1 MEIEIKTDDAKEMAD
16 KGENGD
22 TVMGHLTPGEIVLPL
37 PIAQK
42 LEEMLKKEFEL
53 AKIDIEQYTV
63 GHEKNSINEE
73 SGCPEFAMPPPG
85 SPVWNAWNM
94 GSPDVIAKILKE
106 KPELRQDVMAIS
118 EREAAAAQKD
128 LEAAQSE
135 LDKTLAEQDALQKQI
150 ASELKA
156 GQEQITKSKQE
167 TELTQRELGERKLS
181 RVRARVRSLSRP
193 MLSKGVSL

>member
-1 MEIEIKTDDAKEMAD
+1 MEIEIKTDDVKEMAE

-42 LEEMLKKEFEL
+42 LEEVLKKEFEL
-53 AKIDIEQYTV
+53 ANMDIDQYIV

-73 SGCPEFAMPPPG
+73 SGCPEFARAETQRLAQEMEALQ
-85 SPVWNAWNM
+85 SQMQREQAAATEQ
-94 GSPDVIAKILKE
+94 IAKTA
-106 KPELRQDVMAIS
+106 Q
-118 EREAAAAQKD
+118 EAQG
-128 LEAAQSE
+128 
-135 LDKTLAEQDALQKQI
+135 I
-150 ASELKA
+150 
-156 GQEQITKSKQE
+156 
-167 TELTQRELGERKLS
+167 QRETGERKLS

>member
-1 MEIEIKTDDAKEMAD
+1 MEIEIKTDDVKEMAE
-16 KGENGD
+16 KGKNGD

-42 LEEMLKKEFEL
+42 LEEVLKKEFEL

-63 GHEKNSINEE
+63 GHEKNSINDE
-73 SGCPEFAMPPPG
+73 SGCPEFARPPIG
-85 SPVWNAWNM
+85 SPTWKAWNADR
-94 GSPDVIAKILKE
+94 PKVTAQILKE
-106 KPELRQDVMAIS
+106 NPEFRKNEIDIS
-118 EREAAAAQKD
+118 QIEADAAQKD
-128 LEAAQSE
+128 LEEAQAE
-135 LDKTLAEQDALQKQI
+135 LNKVLAEQDAMQKQI
-150 ASELKA
+150 ASELESGK
-156 GQEQITKSKQE
+156 QQVEKTKQQ

>member
-22 TVMGHLTPGEIVLPL
+22 TVMGHLTPGEIIIPLPL
-37 PIAQK
+37 VEK
-42 LEEMLKKEFEL
+42 LSPALKKAFEL
-53 AKIDIEQYTV
+53 IKLDIEQYTV

-85 SPVWNAWNM
+85 SPVWNAWNA

-118 EREAAAAQKD
+118 DREAAAAQKE

>member
-22 TVMGHLTPGEIVLPL
+22 TVMGHLTPGEIIIPLPL
-37 PIAQK
+37 VEK
-42 LEEMLKKEFEL
+42 LSPALKKAFEL
-53 AKIDIEQYTV
+53 IKLDIDQYTV

-85 SPVWNAWNM
+85 SPVWNAWNA

-118 EREAAAAQKD
+118 DREAAAAQKE

>member
-37 PIAQK
+37 PLAQK
-42 LEEMLKKEFEL
+42 LEPVLKKAFEMMDM
-53 AKIDIEQYTV
+53 DIEQYTV
-63 GHEKNSINEE
+63 GHEKNSMNEE
-73 SGCPEFAMPPPG
+73 SGCPEFAMPKPG
-85 SPVWNAWNM
+85 SPVWNAWEA
-94 GSPDVIAKILKE
+94 GSPDITAKILKDN
-106 KPELRQDVMAIS
+106 PELRQDIIAVS
-118 EREAAAAQKD
+118 EREDKASQRE
-128 LEAAQSE
+128 LEAAQAE

-150 ASELKA
+150 ASELEA
-156 GQEQITKSKQE
+156 GKQSITKSKQE
-167 TELTQRELGERKLS
+167 TELVQREMGERKLS